1 MAQVTAPYPF
11 DNHDRTSDLT
21 LRSSDNILFHVH
33 KSTLIVASPR
43 FFGTDLMR
51 SQPQG
56 LPVSMDEDSGI
67 FDTILR
73 FCYPVEDPSFQSL
86 AELHRVVERMS
97 VLDMVDV
104 SKRARVQIRNFANVE
119 PLLAFIIAYSFNWND
134 EAMEASDI
142 VLNGPLFT
150 QGSPDDIPELDD
162 LLYPRILY
170 RLFRCHATR
179 CDAVY
184 NASSGS
190 FFGIYDY
197 IEKAPCK
204 THDILPAHPEGISM
218 PTKSWFIDY
227 CSKLQEELYRHP
239 SLETLRTCDDF
250 ARPSALRTATEC
262 HNCAQG
268 DLQGIFSHY
277 IPSTVHAHIRNALS
291 MVSPFLVEVRRILE
305 LINVTEI
312 SIMRTGRPQIY
323 VTYIEDIYSN
333 TMICLF
339 PGILSFL
346 SSSSSKDTYL

>member
-11 DNHDRTSDLT
+11 DNHDRISDLT
-21 LRSSDNILFHVH
+21 LRSSDKVLFHVH
-33 KSTLIVASPR
+33 KSTLMVASPL

-67 FDTILR
+67 LDTILR

-86 AELHRVVERMS
+86 PELHRVVERMS

-104 SKRARVQIRNFANVE
+104 SKRARVQIRNFANAE

-134 EAMEASDI
+134 EAMEAADI

-150 QGSPDDIPELDD
+150 HGSPDDIPELDD

-170 RLFRCHATR
+170 RLFRFHATR

-184 NASSGS
+184 NAFSG
-190 FFGIYDY
+190 FDIYDY

-204 THDILPAHPEGISM
+204 THDILPAHPEDTSM

-227 CSKLQEELYRHP
+227 CSKLREELYRHP

-250 ARPSALRTATEC
+250 ARPNALRTATEC
-262 HNCAQG
+262 HN
-268 DLQGIFSHY
+268 F
-277 IPSTVHAHIRNALS
+277 HAHIRIALS
-291 MVSPFLVEVRRILE
+291 MRFQL
-305 LINVTEI
+305 
-312 SIMRTGRPQIY
+312 
-323 VTYIEDIYSN
+323 
-333 TMICLF
+333 
-339 PGILSFL
+339 
-346 SSSSSKDTYL
+346 